1 MKKKILLIVVVI
13 LIIMLSI
20 CTLKVNAETLTG
32 STEDNNWSFNTET
45 GTLTFTGTGEIT
57 DNCFSQVSRNDV
69 KHIKIEE
76 GIESIGV
83 EKSVFYGLVNL
94 EDVEFPNSL
103 NEIGYYCFSGCTK
116 LQQIELPKN
125 LTRLVWASFAGCTSL
140 TTVTIP
146 KSVTDSGANSFVGCE
161 SLNEILVEQGNTK
174 YVSENGILYSKDKT
188 ELVAYPIGKSYK
200 EFDVPSNITKLGWG
214 AFDGSKNLEKIVVP
228 NSVTEIEGAVFQ
240 DCEKAKIYCK
250 SDSKVKEYIEE
261 HFTAEGIEQYLVV
274 DDTAPTIS
282 LEQQD
287 KNIIVTSTDTGVGL
301 SKEAYSLDRKN
312 WTSSNKFT
320 VEKSGTYTIYVR
332 DRLGNVA
339 TKEIVVT
346 IVEKTENDD
355 KVADEKTT
363 DEKNNNEKKDNEE
376 VKNDDTNK
384 EEKNMENNTS
394 EKATKNQKS
403 DDTAS
408 KKAFGQ
414 YGSTPIITSLI
425 VITSILGCLGYQKFK
440 KTIIK

>member
-94 EDVEFPNSL
+94 EDIEFPNSL

-116 LQQIELPKN
+116 LQQISLPKN

-146 KSVTDSGANSFVGCE
+146 KSVIDLGANSFVGCE
-161 SLNEILVEQGNTK
+161 SLTEILVEQGNIN
-174 YVSENGILYSKDKT
+174 YISENGILYTKDKT
-188 ELVAYPIGKSYK
+188 ELVAYPIGKSDK
-200 EFDVPSNITKLGWG
+200 EFDVPSNVTKLGWG

-250 SDSKVKEYIEE
+250 SNSKAKEYADAQSIEYV
-261 HFTAEGIEQYLVV
+261 I
-274 DDTAPTIS
+274 DDNAPTIS
-282 LEQQD
+282 LEQTE
-287 KNIIVTSTDTGVGL
+287 KNIVVTSTDTGVGL
-301 SKEAYSLDRKN
+301 SKEAYSLDREN
-312 WTSSNKFT
+312 WTSSNKLT
-320 VEKSGTYTIYVR
+320 VEKSDTYTIYVR

-346 IVEKTENDD
+346 LVEKKENDD
-355 KVADEKTT
+355 KVSDEKTT

-376 VKNDDTNK
+376 AKNDDTNK
-384 EEKNMENNTS
+384 EEKNMENNVS
-394 EKATKNQKS
+394 EKATENQKS

-414 YGSTPIITSLI
+414 YGSTPIITALI
-425 VITSILGCLGYQKFK
+425 IITSILGCLGYKKFK

>member
-1 MKKKILLIVVVI
+1 MKKKSLFIAGVI
-13 LIIMLSI
+13 ITIMLSI
-20 CTLKVNAETLTG
+20 CTSNVNAETLTG
-32 STEDNNWSFNTET
+32 STETNNWSFNTET

-83 EKSVFYGLVNL
+83 NKSVFYGLVNL
-94 EDVEFPNSL
+94 EDIEFPNSL

-116 LQQIELPKN
+116 LQQIALPKN

-161 SLNEILVEQGNTK
+161 SLTEILVKQGNTN
-174 YVSENGILYSKDKT
+174 YISENGILYTKDKT
-188 ELVAYPIGKSYK
+188 ELVAYPIGKKDK
-200 EFDVPSNITKLGWG
+200 EFDVPTYVTKLGWG

-228 NSVTEIEGAVFQ
+228 SSVTEIEGAVFQ
-240 DCEKAKIYCK
+240 NCEKAKIYCK
-250 SDSKVKEYIEE
+250 SDSKAKEYAEE
-261 HFTAEGIEQYLVV
+261 NFTADGIEKCLVV

-282 LEQQD
+282 IEQQD
-287 KNIIVTSTDTGVGL
+287 KNIIVTATDDSVGL
-301 SKEAYSLDRKN
+301 SNEAYSLDREN
-312 WTSSNKFT
+312 WTSSNKLT
-320 VEKSGTYTIYVR
+320 VEKSGTYIIYVR

-339 TKEIVVT
+339 TKEVVVT
-346 IVEKTENDD
+346 LVEEKENDD
-355 KVADEKTT
+355 KVSDEKTT
-363 DEKNNNEKKDNEE
+363 DEKNKDEKKGNEE

-384 EEKNMENNTS
+384 EEKNMEN
-394 EKATKNQKS
+394 QKL

-425 VITSILGCLGYQKFK
+425 IITSILGCLAYKKFK